1 MKIKRNSCKHDTPP
15 QLTPIA
21 QVLQAAL
28 LLSVALAA
36 SPARA
41 EGEDPGADAPVSISS
56 ERTEDEEQETAAS
69 TPVQKPG
76 GSATLLP
83 TLTVNAAADSAP
95 DGTAA
100 SGYRVKSA
108 SVAGFS
114 EQDLLDTPFSVK
126 VLSADLMKNH
136 NVKTLSDLDKLD
148 ASVTSSIANPG
159 WYSSPSIRGF
169 SLDNTVN
176 FRYNGQMMVN
186 LQATGME
193 NKERI
198 EVLKG
203 LSSMQTGFAGPGGLI
218 NYVTKRPTAAPL
230 TEINYYVNEFDNT
243 RGHVDIS
250 RRTNDG
256 RFGLRINA
264 ATEEERS
271 YVRSVDGERRFFAL
285 AADALLTPDTIL
297 EFDVEYERREQN
309 GQPFLE
315 PEADGELPSAFDSR
329 TFLGQS
335 WARYPTEYTMV
346 SGKLK
351 HFINDDW
358 SFTLDGNWSKLRR
371 EQNMVWA
378 HWGIQENGDS
388 ETYLYYSPDQEANPI
403 NARLT
408 INGRFDTGPLS
419 HELAFGGMMH
429 RLKQRWG
436 DGYFDF
442 LGNSNIYNPVS
453 IADPSPDAPDARLAR
468 RVEED
473 GVFLHDVISFGESW
487 KLHLGGRYSMRTE
500 RSYDTTTGDRL
511 NEYKDYVYTP
521 SYALVYKPQSN
532 VSLYVSYIE
541 GLEQGGTA
549 PADAVN
555 RNEQLSPLISEQW
568 EAGLKVEFAR
578 GLNFDV
584 SLFRIEKPFEFTNA
598 DGYYVKDGERRHEG
612 LELSLTGKASP
623 EWTIFASAMFLDA
636 ELMDASEDI
645 DGNRPSDTPAKRFSA
660 ITEYSPLWLNGWTFT
675 GSWTHNDARHVTE
688 YNNSESAPSY
698 DVFGLGARYE
708 TKIGPAHTTVRLNL
722 DNVFDKN
729 YWSSVESANLVAGA
743 PRTASASLSVRF

>member
-1 MKIKRNSCKHDTPP
+1 MKIKNTSCKHDAHP

-21 QVLQAAL
+21 QVVLQAT

-36 SPARA
+36 GTARA
-41 EGEDPGADAPVSISS
+41 EDEDAGARSTRAAASAERGEK
-56 ERTEDEEQETAAS
+56 DEEQAATASSGKQDGS
-69 TPVQKPG
+69 T
-76 GSATLLP
+76 AMLP
-83 TLTVNAAADSAP
+83 TLTVTADSEP
-95 DGTAA
+95 DGSAA
-100 SGYRVKSA
+100 SGYRVKS
-108 SVAGFS
+108 SSIAGFS
-114 EQDLLDTPFSVK
+114 EQDILDTPFSVK
-126 VLSADLMKNH
+126 VLPSELMRNH
-136 NVKTLSDLDKLD
+136 NVKSISDLDKLD

-169 SLDNTVN
+169 VLDNTVN

-186 LQATGME
+186 LQSTGLE
-193 NKERI
+193 NKERV

-203 LSSMQTGFAGPGGLI
+203 LSALQTGFAGPGGLI
-218 NYVTKRPTAAPL
+218 NYVTKRPTAGPL
-230 TEINYYVNEFDNT
+230 NEINYYVNEFDNT
-243 RGHVDIS
+243 RSHVDIS
-250 RRTNDG
+250 RRTADG
-256 RFGLRINA
+256 RFGLRLNA

-309 GQPFLE
+309 GQPFLS
-315 PEADGELPSAFDSR
+315 PDVNGKLPSGFDPR
-329 TFLGQS
+329 TFLGQR

-351 HFINDDW
+351 HQFNDDW

-371 EQNMVWA
+371 EQNMIWSLSD
-378 HWGIQENGDS
+378 IQENGDS
-388 ETYLYYSPDQEANPI
+388 TMFLYYSPDQEANPI

-408 INGRFDTGPLS
+408 VNGRFDTGPLN

-436 DGYFDF
+436 NGFW
-442 LGNSNIYNPVS
+442 GEIGKTNIYNPVS

-473 GVFLHDVISFGESW
+473 GIFLYDVISLGESW
-487 KLHLGGRYSMRTE
+487 KLHLGGRYSMRNE
-500 RSYDTTTGDRL
+500 RTYNTGTGDRKDQ
-511 NEYKDYVYTP
+511 YKEYVYTP

-541 GLEQGGTA
+541 GLEQGRTA
-549 PADAVN
+549 PAWTKN
-555 RNEQLSPLISEQW
+555 RNEQLSPLLSEQW
-568 EAGLKVEFAR
+568 EAGVKVELAR
-578 GLNFDV
+578 GLNFDAA
-584 SLFRIEKPFEFTNA
+584 LFRIEKPGQYINS
-598 DGYYVKDGERRHEG
+598 DDVLVKDGEQRHQG

-636 ELMDASEDI
+636 RLMDGSEETDE
-645 DGNRPSDTPAKRFSA
+645 NRPSDVPARRFSA
-660 ITEYSPLWLNGWTFT
+660 IAEYSPLWLNGWTFT
-675 GSWTHNDARHVTE
+675 GSWTYNGARHVNEENTG
-688 YNNSESAPSY
+688 ESAESY
-698 DVFGLGARYE
+698 DVFGLGTRYE
-708 TKIGPAHTTVRLNL
+708 TQIGAAHTTLRLNL

-729 YWSSVESANLVAGA
+729 YWSQAESSNLVAGA

>member
-1 MKIKRNSCKHDTPP
+1 MKIKNTSCKHDAHP

-21 QVLQAAL
+21 QVVLQAT

-36 SPARA
+36 GTARA
-41 EGEDPGADAPVSISS
+41 EDEDAGAQSTQAAASAEHGEK
-56 ERTEDEEQETAAS
+56 DEEQAATDS
-69 TPVQKPG
+69 AGKQD
-76 GSATLLP
+76 GSAAMLP
-83 TLTVNAAADSAP
+83 TLTVTADSEP
-95 DGTAA
+95 DGSAA
-100 SGYRVKSA
+100 SGYRVKS
-108 SVAGFS
+108 SSIAGFS
-114 EQDLLDTPFSVK
+114 EQDILDTPFSVK
-126 VLSADLMKNH
+126 VLPSELMRNH
-136 NVKTLSDLDKLD
+136 NVKSISDLDKLD

-169 SLDNTVN
+169 VLDNTVN

-186 LQATGME
+186 LQSTGLE
-193 NKERI
+193 NKERV

-203 LSSMQTGFAGPGGLI
+203 LSALQTGFAGPGGLI
-218 NYVTKRPTAAPL
+218 NYVTKRPTAGPL

-243 RGHVDIS
+243 RSHVDIS
-250 RRTNDG
+250 RRTADG
-256 RFGLRINA
+256 RFGLRLNA
-264 ATEEERS
+264 VTEEERS

-309 GQPFLE
+309 GQPFLS
-315 PEADGELPSAFDSR
+315 PDVNGKLPSGFDPR
-329 TFLGQS
+329 TFLGQR

-351 HFINDDW
+351 HQFNDDW

-371 EQNMVWA
+371 EQNMIWSLSD
-378 HWGIQENGDS
+378 IQDNGDS
-388 ETYLYYSPDQEANPI
+388 TMFLYYSPDQEANPI

-408 INGRFDTGPLS
+408 VNGRFDTGPLN

-436 DGYFDF
+436 NGFW
-442 LGNSNIYNPVS
+442 GEIGKTNIYNPVS

-473 GVFLHDVISFGESW
+473 GIFLYDVISLGESW
-487 KLHLGGRYSMRTE
+487 KLHLGGRYSMRNE
-500 RSYDTTTGDRL
+500 RTYNTGTGDRKDQ
-511 NEYKDYVYTP
+511 YKEYVYTP

-541 GLEQGGTA
+541 GLEQGRTA
-549 PADAVN
+549 PAWTKN
-555 RNEQLSPLISEQW
+555 RNEQLSPLLSEQW
-568 EAGLKVEFAR
+568 EAGVKVELAR
-578 GLNFDV
+578 GLNFDAA
-584 SLFRIEKPFEFTNA
+584 LFRIEKPGQYINS
-598 DGYYVKDGERRHEG
+598 DDVLVKDGEQRHQG

-636 ELMDASEDI
+636 RLMDGSEETDE
-645 DGNRPSDTPAKRFSA
+645 NRPSDVPARRFSA
-660 ITEYSPLWLNGWTFT
+660 IAEYSPLWLNGWTFT
-675 GSWTHNDARHVTE
+675 GSWTYNGARHVNEENTG
-688 YNNSESAPSY
+688 ESAESY
-698 DVFGLGARYE
+698 DVFGFGTRYE
-708 TKIGPAHTTVRLNL
+708 TQIGAAHTTLRLNL

-729 YWSSVESANLVAGA
+729 YWSQAESSNLVAGA
-743 PRTASASLSVRF
+743 PRTASASVSVRF

>member
-1 MKIKRNSCKHDTPP
+1 MKIKSHSRKHETPP
-15 QLTPIA
+15 QLTPSA

-41 EGEDPGADAPVSISS
+41 EDEDPAAEAQAAVSSGR
-56 ERTEDEEQETAAS
+56 EEDEQQGTA
-69 TPVQKPG
+69 

-114 EQDLLDTPFSVK
+114 EQDILDTPFSVK

-169 SLDNTVN
+169 TLDNTVN

-186 LQATGME
+186 MQATGME

-408 INGRFDTGPLS
+408 INGRFDTGPFN

-442 LGNSNIYNPVS
+442 LGESNIYNPVS

-500 RSYDTTTGDRL
+500 RSYDTTT
-511 NEYKDYVYTP
+511 
-521 SYALVYKPQSN
+521 
-532 VSLYVSYIE
+532 
-541 GLEQGGTA
+541 
-549 PADAVN
+549 
-555 RNEQLSPLISEQW
+555 
-568 EAGLKVEFAR
+568 
-578 GLNFDV
+578 
-584 SLFRIEKPFEFTNA
+584 
-598 DGYYVKDGERRHEG
+598 
-612 LELSLTGKASP
+612 
-623 EWTIFASAMFLDA
+623 
-636 ELMDASEDI
+636 
-645 DGNRPSDTPAKRFSA
+645 
-660 ITEYSPLWLNGWTFT
+660 
-675 GSWTHNDARHVTE
+675 
-688 YNNSESAPSY
+688 
-698 DVFGLGARYE
+698 
-708 TKIGPAHTTVRLNL
+708 
-722 DNVFDKN
+722 
-729 YWSSVESANLVAGA
+729 
-743 PRTASASLSVRF
+743 